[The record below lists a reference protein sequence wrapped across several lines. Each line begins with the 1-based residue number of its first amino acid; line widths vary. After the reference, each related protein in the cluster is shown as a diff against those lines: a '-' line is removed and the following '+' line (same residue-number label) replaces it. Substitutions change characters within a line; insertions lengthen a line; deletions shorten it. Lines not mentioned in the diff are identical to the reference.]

1 MNFSLLLS
9 FVSRQK
15 KERCNTNVTCMT
27 SPCNLK
33 PRPLHPEITY
43 TTFFM
48 ETIYLCIII
57 FLFVLAVFDLIVGVS
72 NDAVNFLNSA
82 VGAKAASFK
91 TILFIAGIG
100 IFIGASLSNGMMD
113 IARHGIYQPEHFYFA
128 EIMCIL
134 LAVMLTDVV
143 LLDVFNSMGMPTSTT
158 VSLVFELLGGTF
170 ALSLIKVNNDATLAL
185 GDLINTDK
193 ALSVIM
199 AIFVSVAIAFFFGM
213 LVQWLAR
220 IVFTFNYTKNI
231 KYSIGLFGGIA
242 ATSIIYFMLIKGLK
256 DSSFMTP
263 ENKQWIQDNTLL
275 LIASFF
281 VFFTAL
287 MQVLHW
293 LKVNVFKVVVLMGTF
308 ALALAFAGNDLVNFI
323 GVPLA
328 GYSSFI
334 DYTTNGAGASPDS
347 FLMTSLLGPAKT
359 PWYFL
364 IGAGAIMVY
373 ALCTSKKAHNVIKTS
388 VDLSRQDEGEE
399 SFGSTPI
406 ARTLVRFS
414 MTIANGLSKVMPE
427 SGKRWIETR
436 FQKDEAIIA
445 DGAAFDLVRAS
456 INLVLAGLLIAL
468 GTSLKLPLSTTYVP
482 FMVAMGTSLADRAW
496 GRDSAVFRITGV
508 LSVIGGWFITA
519 GAAFTICFFVTFV
532 IHFGGTIA
540 IIALI
545 GLAVFMLIRSQVMY
559 KKRKEKEKGNA
570 TIKQLMQST
579 DNMEILELL
588 RKHTREELGKILEFT
603 EDNFERTVTAFLHE
617 NLRGLRRAM
626 GSVKFEKQLIK
637 QMKRTG
643 TLAMCRLDNNTVL
656 EKGLYYYQGN
666 DFASELVYSVGRL
679 CEPCL
684 EHIDNNFKPLDTI
697 QKGEFADVTEDI
709 VYLLQVC
716 RHKLEN
722 NNYNNFEEDIHKAN
736 DLNGQLAH
744 LKREELQRIQS
755 QSGSIKVSM
764 VYLTMI
770 QEAQNIVTYSI
781 NLMKVSRK
789 FQAEE

>member
-1 MNFSLLLS
+1 
-9 FVSRQK
+9 
-15 KERCNTNVTCMT
+15 
-27 SPCNLK
+27 
-33 PRPLHPEITY
+33 
-43 TTFFM
+43 M

-100 IFIGASLSNGMMD
+100 IFIGAALSNGMMD

-170 ALSLIKVNNDATLAL
+170 ALSLIKVHNSDTLGL

-213 LVQWLAR
+213 LVQWIAR
-220 IVFTFNYTKNI
+220 VIFTFNYKKKM
-231 KYSIGLFGGIA
+231 KYSIALFGGIA

-263 ENKQWIQDNTLL
+263 DNKLWIQENTWP
-275 LIASFF
+275 LIATFF
-281 VFFTAL
+281 VFFTIL

-328 GYSSFI
+328 GFSSFL
-334 DYTTNGAGASPDS
+334 DYTANGAGNANG

-364 IGAGAIMVY
+364 IGAGAVMVY
-373 ALCTSKKAHNVIKTS
+373 ALCTSKKAHAVIKTS

-399 SFGSTPI
+399 TFGSTPI
-406 ARTLVRFS
+406 ARTVVRIS
-414 MTIANGLSKVMPE
+414 MTMANSISRIMS
-427 SGKRWIETR
+427 SGTKEWFNSR
-436 FQKDEAIIA
+436 FRKDEAIIA

-456 INLVLAGLLIAL
+456 VNLVLAGLLIAL
-468 GTSLKLPLSTTYVP
+468 GTSLKLPLSTTYVT

-496 GRDSAVFRITGV
+496 GRDSAVYRITGV

-519 GAAFTICFFVTFV
+519 GAAFTICFFVALV
-532 IHFGGTIA
+532 LHYGGNIS

-545 GLAVFMLIRSQVMY
+545 ALAVFILIRSQVMY
-559 KKRKEKEKGNA
+559 KKRKAKAQGNE
-570 TIKQLMQST
+570 TLKQLMQTS
-579 DNMEILELL
+579 NSEEALQLM
-588 RKHTREELGKILEFT
+588 RKHTREELAKVLEYAET
-603 EDNFERTVTAFLHE
+603 NFELTVTSFLHE

-626 GSVKFEKQLIK
+626 GSTKFEKQLIK

-643 TLAMCRLDNNTVL
+643 TVAMCRLDNNTVL
-656 EKGLYYYQGN
+656 DKGLYYYQGN
-666 DFASELVYSVGRL
+666 DFASELVYSISRL

-684 EHIDNNFKPLDTI
+684 EHIDNNFNPLDAI
-697 QKGEFADVTEDI
+697 QKGEFSDATEDI
-709 VYLLQVC
+709 TYLIQQC
-716 RHKLEN
+716 RKKLEN
-722 NNYNNFEEDIHKAN
+722 NEYNNLEEEIRRAN
-736 DLNGQLAH
+736 DLNGQLSL
-744 LKREELQRIQS
+744 LKRKELQRIQS
-755 QSGSIKVSM
+755 QPGSIRVSM
-764 VYLTMI
+764 VYLTMV
-770 QEAQNIVTYSI
+770 QEAQNVVTYTI

-789 FQAEE
+789 FQMENEMP

>member
-1 MNFSLLLS
+1 
-9 FVSRQK
+9 
-15 KERCNTNVTCMT
+15 
-27 SPCNLK
+27 
-33 PRPLHPEITY
+33 
-43 TTFFM
+43 M
-48 ETIYLCIII
+48 ETIYLCIIV

-82 VGAKAASFK
+82 VGSKAASFK
-91 TILFIAGIG
+91 TILFIAGVG
-100 IFIGASLSNGMMD
+100 IFIGAALSNGMMD

-170 ALSLIKVNNDATLAL
+170 ALSLIKVRNSDTLAL

-213 LVQWLAR
+213 LVQWIAR
-220 IVFTFNYTKNI
+220 VVFTFNYTKKM
-231 KYSIGLFGGIA
+231 KYSIALFGGIA

-256 DSSFMTP
+256 DSTFMTP
-263 ENKQWIQDNTLL
+263 ENKHWIQENTVM
-275 LIASFF
+275 LIAGLM
-281 VFFTAL
+281 VFFTIL
-287 MQVLHW
+287 MQILHW
-293 LKVNVFKVVVLMGTF
+293 CKVNIFKVVVLMGTF

-334 DYTTNGAGASPDS
+334 DYTTNGAGDANG

-364 IGAGAIMVY
+364 VGAGAIMVF
-373 ALCTSKKAHNVIKTS
+373 ALCTSKKAHAVIKTS

-399 SFGSTPI
+399 NFGSTPI
-406 ARTLVRFS
+406 ARTMVRIS
-414 MTIANGLSKVMPE
+414 MNLANGITRMMPE
-427 SGKRWIETR
+427 SSKQWIGNR
-436 FQKDEAIIA
+436 FRKDEAIIA

-456 INLVLAGLLIAL
+456 VNLVLAGLLIAL
-468 GTSLKLPLSTTYVP
+468 GTSLKLPLSTTYVT

-496 GRDSAVFRITGV
+496 GRDSAVYRITGV

-519 GAAFTICFFVTFV
+519 GAAFTICFFVALV
-532 IHFGGTIA
+532 LHYGGNISIVVLIA
-540 IIALI
+540 
-545 GLAVFMLIRSQVMY
+545 LAVFILIRSHVIY
-559 KKRKEKEKGNA
+559 KKRKAKSEGNE
-570 TIKQLMQST
+570 TLKQLMKSNDSAEALQL
-579 DNMEILELL
+579 M
-588 RKHTREELGKILEFT
+588 RQHTREELCKVLEYAET
-603 EDNFERTVTAFLHE
+603 NFELTVTSFLHE

-626 GSVKFEKQLIK
+626 GSGKFEKQLIK

-643 TLAMCRLDNNTVL
+643 TVAMCRLNNQTVL

-666 DFASELVYSVGRL
+666 DFASELVYSISRL

-684 EHIDNNFKPLDTI
+684 EHIDNNFNPFDAI
-697 QKGEFADVTEDI
+697 QKGEFSDVTEDI
-709 VYLLQVC
+709 TYFLQQC
-716 RHKLEN
+716 RKALEN
-722 NNYNNFEEDIHKAN
+722 NDFNNLDEEINRGFDIN
-736 DLNGQLAH
+736 NQLAT
-744 LKREELQRIQS
+744 LKQKELQRIQS
-755 QSGSIKVSM
+755 QSGSIRVSM
-764 VYLTMI
+764 VYLSMV
-770 QEAQNIVTYSI
+770 QEAHNVVTYTI
-781 NLMKVSRK
+781 NMMKVSRK
-789 FQAEE
+789 LQSDNEK

>member
-1 MNFSLLLS
+1 
-9 FVSRQK
+9 
-15 KERCNTNVTCMT
+15 
-27 SPCNLK
+27 
-33 PRPLHPEITY
+33 
-43 TTFFM
+43 M

-170 ALSLIKVNNDATLAL
+170 ALSLIKVRNSDTLGL

-220 IVFTFNYTKNI
+220 VIFTFNYTKKM
-231 KYSIGLFGGIA
+231 KYSIALFGGVA

-263 ENKQWIQDNTLL
+263 ENKQWIQDNTWM
-275 LIASFF
+275 LISVFF
-281 VFFTAL
+281 VFFTIL
-287 MQVLHW
+287 MQILHW
-293 LKVNVFKVVVLMGTF
+293 LKINVFKVVVLMGTF

-328 GYSSFI
+328 GFSSFM
-334 DYTTNGAGASPDS
+334 DFTANGNGNPDG

-373 ALCTSKKAHNVIKTS
+373 ALCTSKKAHAVIKTS

-399 SFGSTPI
+399 TFGSTPI
-406 ARTLVRFS
+406 ARTIVRFS
-414 MTIANGLSKVMPE
+414 MTLANGISRITPDSTKKWLD
-427 SGKRWIETR
+427 TR
-436 FQKDEAIIA
+436 FRKDEAIIA
-445 DGAAFDLVRAS
+445 DGGAFDLVRAS
-456 INLVLAGLLIAL
+456 VNLVLAGLLIAL
-468 GTSLKLPLSTTYVP
+468 GTSLKLPLSTTYVT

-496 GRDSAVFRITGV
+496 GRDSAVYRITGV

-519 GAAFTICFFVTFV
+519 GAAFTICFFVALV
-532 IHFGGTIA
+532 LHFGGNIS

-545 GLAVFMLIRSQVMY
+545 ALAVFILIRSQVMY
-559 KKRKEKEKGNA
+559 KKRKAKEQGNE
-570 TIKQLMQST
+570 TLKQLMQTS
-579 DNMEILELL
+579 DSEEALQLM
-588 RKHTREELGKILEFT
+588 RKHTREELCKVLEYAET
-603 EDNFERTVTAFLHE
+603 NFELTVTSFIHE

-626 GSVKFEKQLIK
+626 GSTKFEKQLVK

-643 TLAMCRLDNNTVL
+643 TVAMCRLDNNTVL

-666 DFASELVYSVGRL
+666 DFASELVIAFPAFANPVWS
-679 CEPCL
+679 
-684 EHIDNNFKPLDTI
+684 ISTI
-697 QKGEFADVTEDI
+697 TSTRWTLSKKENSAMCPRT
-709 VYLLQVC
+709 LL
-716 RHKLEN
+716 
-722 NNYNNFEEDIHKAN
+722 
-736 DLNGQLAH
+736 
-744 LKREELQRIQS
+744 
-755 QSGSIKVSM
+755 
-764 VYLTMI
+764 T
-770 QEAQNIVTYSI
+770 
-781 NLMKVSRK
+781 
-789 FQAEE
+789 